1 MCSGGWK
8 KRSDVVSNQPLVRA
22 REMLLPEEP
31 VGGVFDGPID
41 RSDTFSED
49 SMRKDNYNFDD
60 DIMELIRTELERF
73 IGEQNIERSFG
84 GFENIHEHEDFPEA
98 APATNYEVNK
108 QATAFKVDDREESH
122 GEIRNYEAPIVDD
135 YKQFLHAG
143 KYDDYKHQPKHD
155 DLFIERP
162 FIADKALG
170 SPHSN
175 YLSQLPNDA
184 DFRSEFL
191 PKPDKLLELIPSEQ
205 RNKYPVEVEEITYE
219 EYLELSKRGDT
230 FEEPLYEEDFDQ
242 EELMDHF
249 NDPMLGFDS
258 NNDVVKVKYED
269 PLFDLSR
276 PRMSRRND
284 LDQFS
289 YFDKDRSR
297 YAGYLPSQSVSS
309 ARHLAQPGGQPHGQP
324 QGQPQARAL
333 VSPGMETHGA
343 MVREVGAD
351 NVTHISSRRMDM
363 GLEDYEYIDTDGDN
377 EVVVKNGNN
386 PIKDNINEEEIGTD
400 ESGDGDID
408 QANKVTNNFID
419 ANPDTEEE
427 GLSSKMDDIPHTT
440 AGTPNSLSPSPRPV
454 YVVYPDNDTTA
465 PTTENTSTVTT
476 STSQGNMKIFD
487 IEYDQFS

>member
-1 MCSGGWK
+1 MCPGGWK
-8 KRSDVVSNQPLVRA
+8 KRNDVVSNQPLVRA
-22 REMLLPEEP
+22 REMVLPEEP
-31 VGGVFDGPID
+31 VDVFDEPID
-41 RSDTFSED
+41 RSDTFVED

-84 GFENIHEHEDFPEA
+84 GSENIHEHEDFPVP
-98 APATNYEVNK
+98 APVTKYEVTKN
-108 QATAFKVDDREESH
+108 ARAFKVDDREEGH

-143 KYDDYKHQPKHD
+143 KYEEYKHQPKHD

-162 FIADKALG
+162 FIADKALD

-205 RNKYPVEVEEITYE
+205 RNKYPVEVEEISYE

-230 FEEPLYEEDFDQ
+230 FEEPLYEDDFEEED
-242 EELMDHF
+242 LMDHF
-249 NDPMLGFDS
+249 NDPMVGFDS
-258 NNDVVKVKYED
+258 NEDVVKVKYED

-297 YAGYLPSQSVSS
+297 YAGYLPSESLVSS
-309 ARHLAQPGGQPHGQP
+309 ARHLAQPGGP

-333 VSPGMETHGA
+333 VSP
-343 MVREVGAD
+343 REEAD
-351 NVTHISSRRMDM
+351 NITHISSRRMDT
-363 GLEDYEYIDTDGDN
+363 GLEDYEYVDTDGDN
-377 EVVVKNGNN
+377 ELEAVENTGNN
-386 PIKDNINEEEIGTD
+386 PIKGNINEEEIGTD

-419 ANPDTEEE
+419 TNPDTEEE
-427 GLSSKMDDIPHTT
+427 GLSGKMDDFPHTT
-440 AGTPNSLSPSPRPV
+440 AGLRDSLSPRPV

-465 PTTENTSTVTT
+465 TTTENTSTVTT

>member
-1 MCSGGWK
+1 MVLS
-8 KRSDVVSNQPLVRA
+8 
-22 REMLLPEEP
+22 EEP
-31 VGGVFDGPID
+31 VAVFDERID
-41 RSDTFSED
+41 RSDTFLED
-49 SMRKDNYNFDD
+49 SMQKDNYNFDD

-84 GFENIHEHEDFPEA
+84 GFENIHELEHEDFPVP
-98 APATNYEVNK
+98 APVTKYEVTK
-108 QATAFKVDDREESH
+108 HATAFKVDDRREGN
-122 GEIRNYEAPIVDD
+122 GEIRNYKAPIVDD
-135 YKQFLHAG
+135 FKNIFHAR

-170 SPHSN
+170 SP
-175 YLSQLPNDA
+175 LSQLPNDA

-205 RNKYPVEVEEITYE
+205 RNKYPVEVEEISYE

-230 FEEPLYEEDFDQ
+230 FEEPLYEDDFEEED
-242 EELMDHF
+242 LMDHF
-249 NDPMLGFDS
+249 NDPMVGFDS
-258 NNDVVKVKYED
+258 NKDVVKIKYED

-297 YAGYLPSQSVSS
+297 YAQYLPSQSVSS
-309 ARHLAQPGGQPHGQP
+309 TRHQAPPHHGQPH
-324 QGQPQARAL
+324 GQPQARAL
-333 VSPGMETHGA
+333 VSPGDMGVMETHG
-343 MVREVGAD
+343 MVREMGAD
-351 NVTHISSRRMDM
+351 NITHISSRRMDT

-377 EVVVKNGNN
+377 ELELVEKTGNN
-386 PIKDNINEEEIGTD
+386 PIKGNINEEEIGTD

-419 ANPDTEEE
+419 TNPDTEEE
-427 GLSSKMDDIPHTT
+427 GLSGKMDDIPHTT
-440 AGTPNSLSPSPRPV
+440 TRTPDLLPPSPQPV
-454 YVVYPDNDTTA
+454 YVVYPDNDTTP

-476 STSQGNMKIFD
+476 STSQGNIQIFD